1 MSENAAQ
8 QSPRMMVT
16 GMVEEVEQEV
26 ENDPMTK
33 RETLELVRAYY
44 KISDP
49 TVRKRL
55 FELAKSLAS
64 IADGDLSR

>member
-1 MSENAAQ
+1 MEQATASA
-8 QSPRMMVT
+8 SPRNLSAKT
-16 GMVEEVEQEV
+16 PDVESHDDDQ
-26 ENDPMTK
+26 MTR

-64 IADGDLSR
+64 ATDGEITR

>member
-1 MSENAAQ
+1 
-8 QSPRMMVT
+8 MMIN
-16 GMVEEVEQEV
+16 GMVEEIALEA

-64 IADGDLSR
+64 VTEGETSR